1 MVTGGAG
8 FLGSHTCLILLQS
21 GFEIF
26 VVDSFINSSTKSL
39 KCVISI
45 LKTQG
50 KDLEKNLHLFKADL
64 TNEKEIEDIFKLASE
79 RNKSIDAVIHFAGL
93 KSVSESILNPLSY
106 WENNVNGTIILL
118 KIMEKYNCK
127 CIVFSSSATVYR
139 AHNGKLLKEDDF
151 CDPIN
156 PYGQTKLAIEK
167 LLNDIYTSSPLEW
180 RIACLRYFNP
190 VGAHESGLIGEDP
203 LGKPNN
209 IYPQITKVAIGE
221 LNEIKIY
228 GSDWP
233 TSDGTGIRDYI
244 HVMDLAEGHLKT
256 LNFLLKGK
264 SQSLIINLG
273 TGKGTSVLEL
283 IKTFE
288 RVNGLKIPYRFVDRR
303 PGDKPYV
310 VADNSFAKSVLNWE
324 PKRNIADICKSGWN
338 WQCRNPSGY

>member
-8 FLGSHTCLILLQS
+8 FLGSHTCLLLLQS

-39 KCVISI
+39 ECVTKI
-45 LKTQG
+45 LKKQG
-50 KDLEKNLHLFKADL
+50 KDLEKNLHLFKADI
-64 TNEKEIEDIFKLASE
+64 TNKKKIEDIFKIASE
-79 RNKSIDAVIHFAGL
+79 RNKSIDAVLHFAGL
-93 KSVSESILNPLSY
+93 KSVSESIFNPLSY
-106 WENNVNGTIILL
+106 WENNVNGTIRLL
-118 KIMEKYNCK
+118 KTMEKYNCK
-127 CIVFSSSATVYR
+127 SIVFSSSAVVYGSQT
-139 AHNGKLLKEDDF
+139 GKLLKEEDF

-167 LLNDIYTSSPLEW
+167 FLNDIYKSSPSEW

-209 IYPQITKVAIGE
+209 LYPQITKVAIGE

-233 TSDGTGIRDYI
+233 TYDGTGIRDYI
-244 HVMDLAEGHLKT
+244 HVMDLAEGHLIT
-256 LNFLLKGK
+256 LNFLLKRK
-264 SQSLIINLG
+264 AQSLIINLG

-283 IKTFE
+283 IKTFQE
-288 RVNGLKIPYRFVDRR
+288 VNGIKIPYRFVDRR

-310 VADNSFAKSVLNWE
+310 VADNSLAKSVLNWE
-324 PKRNIADICKSGWN
+324 PKRNIVDICKNGWN
-338 WQCRNPSGY
+338 WQSRNPRGY